1 MKKIIFLFTALI
13 SIPSISKI
21 ETLDRIAVIVDDG
34 ILMESQI
41 DIALEEIVKRYD
53 AQNIPKPAISVLRE
67 QTIEKLVV
75 EELQL
80 QMAERAGVRISDAEL
95 NSTVARI
102 ASNNGMS
109 LEDFILY
116 LDGEGESYQRLRDNI
131 KKEMTV
137 QRVQRGRVG
146 SSINITDKEF
156 EAFLATDESLKQL
169 EPELLVRQ
177 ILVKTSNE
185 ANKVLEKINNS
196 FDFETLARELSISSN
211 ALEGGLMNW
220 RKKSD
225 MPSLF
230 AEGLEGVDVGQVSP
244 PLKSG
249 AGYHILKV
257 EEKRGDFVKYED
269 QWLVRHILLMPS
281 EIRSEEA
288 SELELIDIRNRVING
303 EDFSLLAKEFSED
316 PGSAQKGGELDW
328 MGKGIT
334 AAEFEATFTKI
345 EEGVVS
351 EVFQTEFGFHFLEL
365 LGQRNKDMT
374 NEAIEN
380 RAFNILYSRKYDEEL
395 ENTLR
400 SMRAEAFV
408 EIKDLDEE
416 INIFSWRAFWNWN

>member
-177 ILVKTSNE
+177 ILVKTSSE
-185 ANKVLEKINNS
+185 ASEVLEKINTGL
-196 FDFETLARELSISSN
+196 DFEILAKEFSISSN
-211 ALEGGLMNW
+211 ASEGGLMNW

-230 AEGLEGVDVGQVSP
+230 AEGLEGVDVGQVSS

-249 AGYHILKV
+249 AGLHILKV
-257 EEKRGDFVKYED
+257 EEKRGDFVEYED

-281 EIRSEEA
+281 EIRNEEA
-288 SELELIDIRNRVING
+288 SELELIDIRNRVMNG
-303 EDFSLLAKEFSED
+303 EDFSTLAKEFSED

-408 EIKDLDEE
+408 EIKDLD
-416 INIFSWRAFWNWN
+416 

>member
-169 EPELLVRQ
+169 EPELLIRQ

-334 AAEFEATFTKI
+334 AAEFEATFTNI

-408 EIKDLDEE
+408 EIKDLD
-416 INIFSWRAFWNWN
+416 

>member
-41 DIALEEIVKRYD
+41 DIALEEIIKRYD
-53 AQNIPKPAISVLRE
+53 AQNIPKPPINVLRE

-95 NSTVARI
+95 NATVARI

-116 LDGEGESYQRLRDNI
+116 LDGEGESYQRLRNNI

-177 ILVKTSNE
+177 ILVKTSSE
-185 ANKVLEKINNS
+185 ASEVLEKINTGL
-196 FDFETLARELSISSN
+196 DFEILAKEFSISSN
-211 ALEGGLMNW
+211 ASEGGLMNW

-230 AEGLEGVDVGQVSP
+230 AEGLEGVDVGQVSS

-249 AGYHILKV
+249 AGLHILKV
-257 EEKRGDFVKYED
+257 EEKRGDFVEYED

-281 EIRSEEA
+281 EIRNEEA
-288 SELELIDIRNRVING
+288 SELELIDIRNRVMNG
-303 EDFSLLAKEFSED
+303 EDFSTLAKEFSED

-334 AAEFEATFTKI
+334 AAEFEATFTTI
-345 EEGVVS
+345 EEGEVS

-365 LGQRNKDMT
+365 LDQRNKDMT

-408 EIKDLDEE
+408 EIKDLD
-416 INIFSWRAFWNWN
+416 

>member
-41 DIALEEIVKRYD
+41 DIALEEIIKRYD
-53 AQNIPKPAISVLRE
+53 AQNIPKPPINVLRE

-95 NSTVARI
+95 NATVARI

-116 LDGEGESYQRLRDNI
+116 LDGEGESYQRLRNNI

-177 ILVKTSNE
+177 ILVKTSSE
-185 ANKVLEKINNS
+185 ASEVLEKINTGL
-196 FDFETLARELSISSN
+196 DFEILAKEFSISSN
-211 ALEGGLMNW
+211 ASEGGLMNW

-230 AEGLEGVDVGQVSP
+230 AEGLEGVDVGQVSS

-249 AGYHILKV
+249 AGLHILKV
-257 EEKRGDFVKYED
+257 EEKRGDFVQYED

-281 EIRSEEA
+281 EIRNEEA
-288 SELELIDIRNRVING
+288 SELELIDIRNRVMNG
-303 EDFSLLAKEFSED
+303 EDFSTLAKEFSED

-334 AAEFEATFTKI
+334 AVEFEATFTTI

-365 LGQRNKDMT
+365 LDQRNKDMT

-408 EIKDLDEE
+408 EIKDLD
-416 INIFSWRAFWNWN
+416 

>member
-41 DIALEEIVKRYD
+41 DFALEEIVKRYD

-169 EPELLVRQ
+169 EPELLIRQ

-196 FDFETLARELSISSN
+196 FDFETLARDLSISSN

-365 LGQRNKDMT
+365 LSQRNKDMT

-408 EIKDLDEE
+408 EIKDLD
-416 INIFSWRAFWNWN
+416 

>member
-13 SIPSISKI
+13 SMPSISKI

-408 EIKDLDEE
+408 EIKDLD
-416 INIFSWRAFWNWN
+416 

>member
-230 AEGLEGVDVGQVSP
+230 AEGLEGVDVGQISP

-408 EIKDLDEE
+408 EIKDLD
-416 INIFSWRAFWNWN
+416 

>member
-230 AEGLEGVDVGQVSP
+230 AEGLEGVDVGQISS

-408 EIKDLDEE
+408 EIKDLD
-416 INIFSWRAFWNWN
+416 

>member
-41 DIALEEIVKRYD
+41 DIALEEIIKRYD
-53 AQNIPKPAISVLRE
+53 AQNIPKPPINVLRE

-95 NSTVARI
+95 NATVARI

-116 LDGEGESYQRLRDNI
+116 LDGEGESYQRLRNNI

-185 ANKVLEKINNS
+185 ASEVLEKINTGL
-196 FDFETLARELSISSN
+196 DFEVLAKEFSISSN
-211 ALEGGLMNW
+211 ASEGGLMNW

-230 AEGLEGVDVGQVSP
+230 AEGLEGVDVGQVSS

-249 AGYHILKV
+249 AGLHILKV
-257 EEKRGDFVKYED
+257 EEKRGDFVEYED

-281 EIRSEEA
+281 EIRNEEA
-288 SELELIDIRNRVING
+288 SELELIDIRNRVMNG
-303 EDFSLLAKEFSED
+303 EDFSTLAKEFSED

-334 AAEFEATFTKI
+334 AAEFEATFTTI

-365 LGQRNKDMT
+365 LDQRNKDMT

-408 EIKDLDEE
+408 EIKDLD
-416 INIFSWRAFWNWN
+416 

>member
-1 MKKIIFLFTALI
+1 MKKIIFLFTALV

-53 AQNIPKPAISVLRE
+53 AQNIPKPAINVLRE

-95 NSTVARI
+95 NATVARI

-116 LDGEGESYQRLRDNI
+116 LDGEGESYQRLRNNI

-185 ANKVLEKINNS
+185 ASEVLEKINTGL
-196 FDFETLARELSISSN
+196 DFEVLAKEFSISSN
-211 ALEGGLMNW
+211 ASEGGLMNW

-230 AEGLEGVDVGQVSP
+230 AEGLEGIDVGQVSS

-249 AGYHILKV
+249 AGLHILKV
-257 EEKRGDFVKYED
+257 EEKRGDFVQYED

-281 EIRSEEA
+281 EIRNEEA
-288 SELELIDIRNRVING
+288 SELELIDIRKRVLNG
-303 EDFSLLAKEFSED
+303 EDFSTLAKEFSED

-334 AAEFEATFTKI
+334 AAEFEATFTTI

-365 LGQRNKDMT
+365 LDQRNKDMT

-408 EIKDLDEE
+408 EIKDLD
-416 INIFSWRAFWNWN
+416 